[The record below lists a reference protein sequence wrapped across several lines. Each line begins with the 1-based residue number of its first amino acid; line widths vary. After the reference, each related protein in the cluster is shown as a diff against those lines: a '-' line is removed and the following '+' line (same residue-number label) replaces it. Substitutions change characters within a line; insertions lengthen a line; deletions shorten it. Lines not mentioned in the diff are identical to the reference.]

1 MFHTSIND
9 FFLTSHSQN
18 PVVFFKIDPEVGWFF
33 SKGCREH
40 DRKTTKQDWI
50 CQRFFLRLTLL
61 KRQMIQ
67 SPAPWSV
74 MGLVKWCRK
83 MRVNIQ
89 SFHLIFKN
97 VFTSCSSVVISSI
110 VCYGKCPFIVD
121 FPEGSSLVMTRNLSC
136 HGFELPKLKRFTGL
150 QTSQASLEDAQ
161 GFFSKMTN
169 EPVEIKHAWV
179 THIKLPSG
187 KWLHN
192 VT

>member
-9 FFLTSHSQN
+9 FCLPPTS
-18 PVVFFKIDPEVGWFF
+18 KIQLSSSKSIQKWDDF
-33 SKGCREH
+33 SAKDVESMTGRPPNKTEYVKG
-40 DRKTTKQDWI
+40 
-50 CQRFFLRLTLL
+50 FFLRLTLL
-61 KRQMIQ
+61 ERQMIQ

-74 MGLVKWCRK
+74 MGFVKWCRK

-89 SFHLIFKN
+89 SCHLIFKN
-97 VFTSCSSVVISSI
+97 VFTPCSSVVISSM

-150 QTSQASLEDAQ
+150 QTSQASLEEAQ

-169 EPVEIKHAWV
+169 EPVEIKRAWV